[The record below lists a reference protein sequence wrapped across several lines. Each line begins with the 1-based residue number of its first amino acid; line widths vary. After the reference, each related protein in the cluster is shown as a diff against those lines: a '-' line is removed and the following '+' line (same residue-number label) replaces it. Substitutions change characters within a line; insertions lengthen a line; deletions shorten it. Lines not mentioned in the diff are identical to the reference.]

1 LLVVRSPQEAFGV
14 CEEKRREVGKRSP
27 VWLLSL
33 YDFMHV
39 LQHNF
44 EQLHI
49 FQLLVFARVAVFEVH
64 AKLESHARERGAD
77 LPHVAAVLVR
87 DEGAE
92 TDVLCL
98 GIVSF
103 WFFLFRG

>member
-1 LLVVRSPQEAFGV
+1 M

-27 VWLLSL
+27 VWLLRL
-33 YDFMHV
+33 QDFMHA

-49 FQLLVFARVAVFEVH
+49 FQLLVLARVAVFGVH
-64 AKLESHARERGAD
+64 AQLKAHARERCAG

-87 DEGAE
+87 DEYAE
-92 TDVLCL
+92 TDVL
-98 GIVSF
+98 
-103 WFFLFRG
+103 

>member
-1 LLVVRSPQEAFGV
+1 LLVVRSPQEIFGV
-14 CEEKRREVGKRSP
+14 CEEKRREVGKRST

-49 FQLLVFARVAVFEVH
+49 FQLLVLARIAIFGVNAQ
-64 AKLESHARERGAD
+64 LESHARERGSV
-77 LPHVAAVLVR
+77 LPHVATVLVR
-87 DEGAE
+87 DECTE
-92 TDVLCL
+92 TDVP
-98 GIVSF
+98 
-103 WFFLFRG
+103 